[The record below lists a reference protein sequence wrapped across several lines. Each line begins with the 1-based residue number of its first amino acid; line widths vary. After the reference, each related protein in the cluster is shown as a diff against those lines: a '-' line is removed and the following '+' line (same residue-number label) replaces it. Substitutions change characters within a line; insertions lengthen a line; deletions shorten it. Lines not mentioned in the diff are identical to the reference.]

1 MKLLAKTAE
10 DRYQTAAGAG
20 SDLQRCLHEWET
32 QNRIDDFPLGE
43 HDTPDRLLIQE
54 KLYGRESEIDT
65 LLAAFD
71 RVVAGAKPELVLVSG
86 YSGIG
91 KTSLVN
97 ELHKWLVPSRGLFA
111 SGKFDEY
118 KRDIPYATLAQA
130 FQQLIQA
137 LLGKSETELS
147 RWRDALREALDPNG
161 QLIVDL
167 VPNLE
172 LIIGEQPPA
181 PELSPQDAQRRFQLV
196 FRRFIG
202 VFARPEHP
210 LALFLDDLQWLDAA
224 TLDLLENVLTRSDLQ
239 HLMLIGAYRDNEVTP
254 AHPLMRRIE
263 AIRNAGASVNEVR
276 LPPLAREHV
285 DQLIADA
292 LHCEPGRAAPLGQLV
307 YEKTAGNPFFVIQ
320 FLFALADEGL
330 LAFDHRACRW
340 SWDVAR
346 IRAKGYTAN
355 VADLIVGKLTRLQ
368 AGTQEALQQLAC
380 LGNSADL
387 TTLALV
393 RGTSEEQLHA
403 DLWEAVRL
411 ELIERL
417 DGAYRFLH
425 DRVQEA
431 AYSLIPE
438 PSRADAHLR
447 IGRLLVAHT
456 PRDQREEVIFEI
468 VNQLNRGVALISS
481 PDEREELAELNLM
494 AGKRAKNA
502 TAYASALTYLT
513 AGRTLL
519 PEDSWER
526 YGALTFAFE
535 IHRAECEFLTGAFAA
550 AEERLSIAVRSR
562 CESCGQGRCRLPA
575 NRSLHN
581 ARPSRPRCGDL
592 RRIPAGGRHR
602 LLTAPDEGR
611 DPARI
616 RANVAPDRESLD
628 RGTRRTA
635 ANDKLRGA
643 RDHGRANRGPGSQP
657 RTTTTICS
665 SSSSAGWR
673 ISAWSMATAT
683 DRASPTSGSE
693 RSLECASGITGSG
706 SAWGSSAWT
715 WWSTAGCVASRHAST
730 YCSRSS
736 LTGRSPSVPASA
748 WCGAPSTRPTGSAT
762 SPSRAIA
769 ILPLSPVSSRPGNR
783 LQMCSARPRLGSI
796 SRADSGSEL
805 SST

>member
-10 DRYQTAAGAG
+10 DRYQTAAGAE
-20 SDLQRCLHEWET
+20 SDLRRCLHEWET

-43 HDTPDRLLIQE
+43 HDTPNRLMIHE

-71 RVVAGAKPELVLVSG
+71 RVVAGASRSWFWSPDTPVSASPPLSMSFING
-86 YSGIG
+86 WFRRAAFSHRVNSTN
-91 KTSLVN
+91 TSAISPTPRS
-97 ELHKWLVPSRGLFA
+97 PSL
-111 SGKFDEY
+111 SE
-118 KRDIPYATLAQA
+118 
-130 FQQLIQA
+130 LIQA
-137 LLGKSETELS
+137 LLGKSEAELS

-167 VPNLE
+167 VPKLK

-181 PELSPQDAQRRFQLV
+181 PELPPQEEQRRFQLV

-224 TLDLLENVLTRSDLQ
+224 TLDLLDDVLTRSDLQ
-239 HLMLIGAYRDNEVTP
+239 HLMLIGAYRDNEVTS

-276 LPPLAREHV
+276 LAPLAREQV

-292 LHCEPGRAAPLGQLV
+292 LHCEPGRAAPLGHLV
-307 YEKTAGNPFFVIQ
+307 YEKTAGNPFFVVQ
-320 FLFALADEGL
+320 FLSTLADEGL
-330 LAFDHRACRW
+330 LAFDHPACRW
-340 SWDVAR
+340 SWDLAR

-355 VADLIVGKLTRLQ
+355 VADLMVGKLSRLP
-368 AGTQEALQQLAC
+368 ARTQEALQQLAC

-393 RGTSEEQLHA
+393 RQTSEDQVHA
-403 DLWEAVRL
+403 DLSEAVRL

-425 DRVQEA
+425 DRVHEA

-456 PRDQREEVIFEI
+456 PRDEREEIIFEI

-519 PEDSWER
+519 PEDCWGR
-526 YGALTFAFE
+526 CAALTFAFE
-535 IHRAECEFLTGAFAA
+535 VHRAECEFLTGAFAA
-550 AEERLSIAVRSR
+550 AEKRLSELSSRASTRGLSHRHHAEGSTVHNARLQRSR
-562 CESCGQGRCRLPA
+562 CRGMSRLPA
-575 NRSLHN
+575 TYRGPVVS
-581 ARPSRPRCGDL
+581 
-592 RRIPAGGRHR
+592 
-602 LLTAPDEGR
+602 APDEGGG
-611 DPARI
+611 PAGI
-616 RANVAPDRESLD
+616 RAPLAPDRESED

-635 ANDKLRGA
+635 ADDQPRGA
-643 RDHGRANRGPGSQP
+643 RDHGRPNRGPG
-657 RTTTTICS
+657 
-665 SSSSAGWR
+665 
-673 ISAWSMATAT
+673 
-683 DRASPTSGSE
+683 
-693 RSLECASGITGSG
+693 
-706 SAWGSSAWT
+706 
-715 WWSTAGCVASRHAST
+715 ASRA
-730 YCSRSS
+730 
-736 LTGRSPSVPASA
+736 
-748 WCGAPSTRPTGSAT
+748 
-762 SPSRAIA
+762 
-769 ILPLSPVSSRPGNR
+769 
-783 LQMCSARPRLGSI
+783 
-796 SRADSGSEL
+796 
-805 SST
+805 

>member
-1 MKLLAKTAE
+1 MRRSVHACA
-10 DRYQTAAGAG
+10 
-20 SDLQRCLHEWET
+20 RCLHEWET

-43 HDTPDRLLIQE
+43 HDTPSRLLIRE

-91 KTSLVN
+91 KSSVVN
-97 ELHKWLVPSRGLFA
+97 ELHKWLVPPRGLFA
-111 SGKFDEY
+111 SGKFDQY
-118 KRDIPYATLAQA
+118 KRDIPYATLAES

-137 LLGKSETELS
+137 LLGKSEAELC

-181 PELSPQDAQRRFQLV
+181 PELSPQEDQRRFQLV

-224 TLDLLENVLTRSDLQ
+224 TLDLIEDVLVRSDLQ
-239 HLMLIGAYRDNEVTP
+239 HLILLGAYRDNEVTP

-276 LPPLAREHV
+276 LLPLAREHV

-292 LHCEPGRAAPLGQLV
+292 LHCEPGCAAPLGQLV

-330 LAFDHRACRW
+330 LAFDDRACRW

-346 IRAKGYTAN
+346 IRAQRYTAN

-417 DGAYRFLH
+417 DGAYRFVH
-425 DRVQEA
+425 DRIQDA
-431 AYSLIPE
+431 AYALIPE
-438 PSRADAHLR
+438 PLRADAHLR
-447 IGRLLVAHT
+447 IGRMLVAHT
-456 PRDQREEVIFEI
+456 PRDGRCWIS
-468 VNQLNRGVALISS
+468 ISS
-481 PDEREELAELNLM
+481 TLSSESSGFSDARQSVRNSPNASRNLFYQRI
-494 AGKRAKNA
+494 AQTIISGSKCRH
-502 TAYASALTYLT
+502 L
-513 AGRTLL
+513 
-519 PEDSWER
+519 EDR
-526 YGALTFAFE
+526 
-535 IHRAECEFLTGAFAA
+535 
-550 AEERLSIAVRSR
+550 
-562 CESCGQGRCRLPA
+562 
-575 NRSLHN
+575 
-581 ARPSRPRCGDL
+581 RPRL
-592 RRIPAGGRHR
+592 
-602 LLTAPDEGR
+602 
-611 DPARI
+611 
-616 RANVAPDRESLD
+616 
-628 RGTRRTA
+628 
-635 ANDKLRGA
+635 
-643 RDHGRANRGPGSQP
+643 DHGIHCSVSDSITQFLQHCPPLWYVLGLGLFMVPGFSAC
-657 RTTTTICS
+657 RTS
-665 SSSSAGWR
+665 PA
-673 ISAWSMATAT
+673 ATAT
-683 DRASPTSGSE
+683 QAFP
-693 RSLECASGITGSG
+693 
-706 SAWGSSAWT
+706 
-715 WWSTAGCVASRHAST
+715 
-730 YCSRSS
+730 
-736 LTGRSPSVPASA
+736 
-748 WCGAPSTRPTGSAT
+748 
-762 SPSRAIA
+762 
-769 ILPLSPVSSRPGNR
+769 
-783 LQMCSARPRLGSI
+783 
-796 SRADSGSEL
+796 
-805 SST
+805 